1 MTKTIRLGT
10 RGSTLARWQTDHV
23 RGLLEAAWPKLY
35 FEVKI
40 ITTRGDQVLDTPL
53 PMVGGK
59 GVFTA
64 ELEAELHGGAIDLAV
79 HSLKDL
85 PTDSPE
91 GLTVGAIPS
100 RADPHDVLISRSRC
114 TLDTLP
120 HGASVGTSSTRR
132 AAQLLHLR
140 PDLKL
145 IDIRGNVET
154 RIRKAL
160 DPHGPYD
167 AILLAMAGLERLGYL
182 ENVSEVLPFDAMLPA
197 PGQGAMG
204 VQCRD
209 DDALLDLL
217 RPISD
222 PDTESAVIAERA
234 FLAGLGGGCAVPIAT
249 YASLDEQGQLH
260 LRGRVCARDGSEQI
274 DVSNSAPASAAYRL
288 GTELA
293 QAALAQGAAAILET
307 TV

>member
-114 TLDTLP
+114 RIMARLRDF
-120 HGASVGTSSTRR
+120 SMKST
-132 AAQLLHLR
+132 
-140 PDLKL
+140 
-145 IDIRGNVET
+145 
-154 RIRKAL
+154 
-160 DPHGPYD
+160 
-167 AILLAMAGLERLGYL
+167 
-182 ENVSEVLPFDAMLPA
+182 A
-197 PGQGAMG
+197 PK
-204 VQCRD
+204 R
-209 DDALLDLL
+209 
-217 RPISD
+217 
-222 PDTESAVIAERA
+222 
-234 FLAGLGGGCAVPIAT
+234 
-249 YASLDEQGQLH
+249 
-260 LRGRVCARDGSEQI
+260 
-274 DVSNSAPASAAYRL
+274 SAASS
-288 GTELA
+288 
-293 QAALAQGAAAILET
+293 
-307 TV
+307 